1 MTHTDDVVRLGEMIL
16 SEPERDD
23 LVRHTERDDAS
34 QTHTEMN
41 LSDRGRDGHVRH
53 TQMILSDTQRGF
65 FGLTIGGTPASEADN
80 L

>member
-1 MTHTDDVVRLGEMIL
+1 MIL
-16 SEPERDD
+16 SDTHRDE
-23 LVRHTERDDAS
+23 LVRHRKRDDAS
-34 QTHTEMN
+34 QTHREMN